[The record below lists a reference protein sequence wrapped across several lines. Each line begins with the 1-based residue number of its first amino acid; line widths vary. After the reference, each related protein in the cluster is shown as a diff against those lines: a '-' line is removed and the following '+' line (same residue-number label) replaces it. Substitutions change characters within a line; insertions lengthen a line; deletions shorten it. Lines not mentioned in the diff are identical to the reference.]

1 SLIVYLEDSLRS
13 LTVSTQSVSLHGG
26 LGPLIA
32 TFVEGLDFVLM
43 IMIQTLESAD
53 QELFSLLLRIT
64 EDRGDMMERIR
75 QDYLAEEGS
84 VDTAD
89 RAVLLEVTSV
99 FERVI
104 WMTQRFAR
112 LVHAGQRDR
121 LTEVLAE
128 SSDEGEL
135 QPVRDRSSRTVDLV
149 N

>member
-1 SLIVYLEDSLRS
+1 
-13 LTVSTQSVSLHGG
+13 LHER

-43 IMIQTLESAD
+43 IMIQTLESGD
-53 QELFSLLLRIT
+53 HESFSLLLRIT

-75 QDYLAEEGS
+75 QDYLAEARS
-84 VDTAD
+84 VGTAD
-89 RAVLLEVTSV
+89 LAVLLEVTSV

-112 LVHAGQRDR
+112 LIHVGQRDR
-121 LTEVLAE
+121 QTEVLPERSAE
-128 SSDEGEL
+128 GAL
-135 QPVRDRSSRTVDLV
+135 QPVRDSSSRTVDLV